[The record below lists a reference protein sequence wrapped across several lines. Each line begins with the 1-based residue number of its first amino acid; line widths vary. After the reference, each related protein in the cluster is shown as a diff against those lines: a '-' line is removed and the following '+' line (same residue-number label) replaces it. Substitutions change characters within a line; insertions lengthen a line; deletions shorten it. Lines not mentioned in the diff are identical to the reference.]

1 MEIHVHSTLAK
12 EERKESEVTYTT
24 IAQTNKHNYIIIYIA
39 RDTWM
44 PSLENWGGSGLKIFY
59 VYMYNVAIAKDN
71 VIDCLSLKFLLWN
84 WLIFA
89 VDTCSST
96 LLQCRAGQSLP
107 PLVAHML
114 LTV

>member
-1 MEIHVHSTLAK
+1 
-12 EERKESEVTYTT
+12 
-24 IAQTNKHNYIIIYIA
+24 
-39 RDTWM
+39 M
-44 PSLENWGGSGLKIFY
+44 PSLENWGGGLKIFY
-59 VYMYNVAIAKDN
+59 VYIYNVAIANAQVLADN

-84 WLIFA
+84 WLVFA